1 MYFEFEVRSYMTF
14 FSPYHAIKTK
24 GEGGGAG
31 VLGLSLNEAHHV

>member
-1 MYFEFEVRSYMTF
+1 MTF
-14 FSPYHAIKTK
+14 FSPYDHALKTK